1 MPERIDP
8 GPGWRL
14 LKVGEAKPQGYEYKS
29 SILGWIEGVAV
40 GQRVRADG
48 FPCRVR
54 VAPRAIKAIATRAT
68 VKAAFPDGAMI
79 SDSIACKAGL
89 SGEMMQYV
97 SDRWNLAS
105 KHLPTSGARY
115 IMLEIQREGEP

>member
-14 LKVGEAKPQGYEYKS
+14 LNVGEVRPAGYEFWDGREWIIGNVVGEIVQTSLVFLRARATEPLTIKS
-29 SILGWIEGVAV
+29 
-40 GQRVRADG
+40 
-48 FPCRVR
+48 
-54 VAPRAIKAIATRAT
+54 IATRAT
-68 VKAAFPDGAMI
+68 VKAAFPDGAMT
-79 SDSIACKAGL
+79 SDSIACKTGL

>member
-1 MPERIDP
+1 MNDRIDP

-14 LKVGEAKPQGYEYKS
+14 LEVDEIRDISDESYVIGEWKPTIFSELRVFPNSSPTRRRINRYK
-29 SILGWIEGVAV
+29 
-40 GQRVRADG
+40 
-48 FPCRVR
+48 
-54 VAPRAIKAIATRAT
+54 KAIATRAT
-68 VKAAFPDGAMI
+68 VRCAFPDGEVL
-79 SDSIACKAGL
+79 SDSIACKTGL

-115 IMLEIQREGEP
+115 IMLEIHREGEP